1 VGESREM
8 SSGWRQPVQV
18 NKCPRCDKTVYANEA
33 KLAAGRKWHTLCF
46 KCGRYKR
53 AVAAWRSG

>member
-1 VGESREM
+1 M